1 MSDVLLFKECTNDEP
16 KKKKKV
22 ADLSIQKANLFI
34 NFLEKMT
41 THALFLFDWHFSSV
55 TSVFNLSDDMLEI
68 TSTIHGRS
76 FSCKWLQE
84 KCVNRIVSSYARS
97 DVGTQYDV

>member
-1 MSDVLLFKECTNDEP
+1 MLDFLEKVIRLLVQKFSFRSVSDVLLFKECTNDEP

-55 TSVFNLSDDMLEI
+55 TSIFNLSDDMLEI
-68 TSTIHGRS
+68 TST
-76 FSCKWLQE
+76 
-84 KCVNRIVSSYARS
+84 
-97 DVGTQYDV
+97 